1 MSRALPLDLGAF
13 PESEGSSAAN
23 PSLHLIRW
31 HRWGDDWSL
40 SDDEEQNRDLD
51 AMLVFDTDSPAR
63 PLLQKALQ
71 KAHKRMAARAK
82 AIRAMGLCVERF
94 RLVCSGRVLRL
105 TGDAPPGEV
114 GMTLH
119 RSLGFPIVP
128 ASMVRYVMRVAA
140 EQVDEA
146 AWPEDIAANAPA
158 RRHLLLT
165 MYGPRSQEETTGG
178 SLVVFDGLPVDLP
191 AVERR
196 KSDLRW
202 TVANGLNPEE
212 QQLTP
217 MELRRRQALCVD
229 PSTEVDFWIAAPD
242 DEQLAHAARHIEL
255 GLLLH
260 GLQLRPVVEEV
271 VEEPV
276 PVVEAQLGPD
286 GEPLDE
292 HAAGAEGLAEDVPA
306 ENLPPTEVPADVTTI
321 TVAVPIVQYL
331 PNNARVVVMFLPPG
345 GRDSMKAE
353 EHING
358 IAMTEDLRKRLK
370 KKKSLSQVLVDVE
383 AVGNSWKIRGI
394 HN

>member
-1 MSRALPLDLGAF
+1 MNRALPLDLGACS
-13 PESEGSSAAN
+13 ESEGASAAN

-51 AMLVFDTDSPAR
+51 AMLVFDTESPAR

-71 KAHKRMAARAK
+71 KSHKRMAARAK
-82 AIRAMGLCVERF
+82 AIRAMGMQIERF

-119 RSLGFPIVP
+119 RSLGVPIVP
-128 ASMVRYVMRVAA
+128 ASMVRYLMRIAA
-140 EQVDEA
+140 EQADES

-165 MYGPRSQEETTGG
+165 MYGPRAQEETTGG
-178 SLVVFDGLPVDLP
+178 ALVVFDGLPVDVP

-202 TVANGLNPEE
+202 IVANGLNPEE

-229 PSTEVDFWIAAPD
+229 PTTEVDFWIAAPD
-242 DEQLAHAARHIEL
+242 AEQLAHAARHLEL
-255 GLLLH
+255 GLVLH
-260 GLQLRPVVEEV
+260 GLQFRPVVEEII
-271 VEEPV
+271 EEPE
-276 PVVEAQLGPD
+276 PVIEQELGPD
-286 GEPLDE
+286 GEPVEDG
-292 HAAGAEGLAEDVPA
+292 AAAAEGAESDVPA
-306 ENLPPTEVPADVTTI
+306 EDLPPTEVPDDVTTI

-331 PNNARVVVMFLPPG
+331 PNNGRVVVMFLPPG
-345 GRDSMKAE
+345 GRDAMKAE

-370 KKKSLSQVLVDVE
+370 KKKALSQVLVDVE
-383 AVGNSWKIRGI
+383 AVGNSWKIRGV
-394 HN
+394 HV